1 MDTPIPP
8 EDLRRFDSPHHGAI
22 EAREDNSPGENEAH
36 FAFKAK
42 WKALPGNR
50 YTPEELFPSGDA
62 GTPDIWPRAATEDV
76 DLWPCP

>member
-1 MDTPIPP
+1 MSNIMDTPIPP
-8 EDLRRFDSPHHGAI
+8 EDRRH
-22 EAREDNSPGENEAH
+22 SPGENEAH